1 MARIRRRGYVP
12 VLCASVARNGVRQI
26 EPAEDHRRW
35 HRLAVPKRA
44 QTRAKGVGESKGGS
58 TMLITQTRR
67 RFLAT
72 GAMAGGAVLLRA
84 PPAPAGQGALE
95 TTTVRLPHK
104 PT

>member
-12 VLCASVARNGVRQI
+12 VLCASVARNGVRQV

-44 QTRAKGVGESKGGS
+44 PTRAKGVGESEGGA
-58 TMLITQTRR
+58 TKLIPQTRR

-72 GAMAGGAVLLRA
+72 VSMAGGAVFLRS
-84 PPAPAGQGALE
+84 PPAPAAVGTRG
-95 TTTVRLPHK
+95 TTPARP
-104 PT
+104 